1 MPLNPWNTL
10 FSFLTIILPLLNPF
24 VAFAVNPQGETLLS
38 WKQSLNGPAEALSN
52 WNPTDEAP
60 CVWLGITCNIN
71 KEVVELELRHLSLY
85 GTVPTNLSSLVSLTK
100 VVLSSTNLTG
110 SVPREI
116 AILHELNYLDLSDN
130 ALTGAIPSEICN
142 LLKLQE
148 IHLPKEIFPKESFIG
163 DNKLT
168 GPIPREIGNLENLH
182 ILGLDLN
189 RISGNV
195 PAEIFGCRN
204 LEYLNLHSNLITGN
218 FPGATPLPC

>member
-148 IHLPKEIFPKESFIG
+148 IHLPKEIFPKESF
-163 DNKLT
+163 
-168 GPIPREIGNLENLH
+168 
-182 ILGLDLN
+182 
-189 RISGNV
+189 SS
-195 PAEIFGCRN
+195 RN
-204 LEYLNLHSNLITGN
+204 
-218 FPGATPLPC
+218 